1 MNVTTNYNEFL
12 IIEDYLRS
20 IDIPIASLDNFP
32 KTNHDNDRTTLDEP
46 ITIDP
51 KSSGPLAPIFTEITL
66 NIWWNTWETGPD
78 RITRLCLDYSYKHPS
93 GSNGYAVHLYSV
105 NGSDLGDYESTVG
118 LLSKK

>member
-46 ITIDP
+46 ISIDP

-66 NIWWNTWETGPD
+66 NI
-78 RITRLCLDYSYKHPS
+78 IT
-93 GSNGYAVHLYSV
+93 
-105 NGSDLGDYESTVG
+105 
-118 LLSKK
+118 